1 MARDAVLNLR
11 VPAPVKE
18 ALRRAATDDHD
29 RSLSAMAGLIL
40 NEWLI
45 EHEYLSPNRPAKK
58 RVSRRNMGTKHG

>member
-11 VPAPVKE
+11 VPVEVKE

-40 NEWLI
+40 AQWLVD
-45 EHEYLSPNRPAKK
+45 HRYLTEKRPAPK
-58 RVSRRNMGTKHG
+58 RKMKARK